1 MAQGVSGRD
10 VPGNAGGLYV
20 SPGDGG
26 AAESDRATGMP
37 GPPEESAL
45 GEGEGEH
52 EGERDYG
59 NAFPLERLGLSRK
72 QRGSLSPS

>member
-37 GPPEESAL
+37 GLPDAQDQDSQKNRA
-45 GEGEGEH
+45 G
-52 EGERDYG
+52 
-59 NAFPLERLGLSRK
+59 K
-72 QRGSLSPS
+72 QGGHAS